1 MWYNQ
6 RVATFL
12 QGLKTAVDVYNNPI
26 LDQTVVPYVTEVA
39 RATHEHSP
47 VPTVVF
53 GGKNLG
59 FQGGRFEVLGSGGNA
74 RPHNDMW
81 LTVAAAL
88 GVSVEQLQGE
98 AILKGKYTGI
108 INQIWKPPA

>member
-1 MWYNQ
+1 
-6 RVATFL
+6 
-12 QGLKTAVDVYNNPI
+12 
-26 LDQTVVPYVTEVA
+26 
-39 RATHEHSP
+39 

-59 FQGGRFEVLGSGGNA
+59 FQGGRFEVLNSGGTM

-98 AILKGKYTGI
+98 AILKGKNTGI
-108 INQIWKPPA
+108 INQIWKAPA